1 MGARSRGQIL
11 FFARVSSW
19 RDVSKRGQTCKKQDL
34 TLGITLGIAAALG
47 ALLLATPQ
55 AQFRSSVSSVAVYAT
70 VADSSGRLVTDLTRD
85 DFVIRDNGR
94 PVEISLFSNDP
105 QPITVALMLDMSG
118 SMVSRFTRVRSSTTE
133 FIEAMQPTDR
143 AQIGTFGDEVSVSPL
158 LTSDRAILTRV
169 LREELWP
176 GGATPLWNALDAGM
190 TALARETG
198 RRVVLTLT
206 DGGDS
211 CVFRRCLSFDDV
223 RKRAVREG
231 FMIYAIGMERP
242 GLATEIVELSE
253 ETGGGHYEIK
263 AEDDLASTFVQ
274 IANELRRQ
282 YLLGFAPLE
291 FDGKLHKLEV
301 GLKRDG
307 LTVRARKN
315 YLSETRK

>member
-1 MGARSRGQIL
+1 MLPRRLPLSVASAIL
-11 FFARVSSW
+11 AATGV
-19 RDVSKRGQTCKKQDL
+19 
-34 TLGITLGIAAALG
+34 AALT
-47 ALLLATPQ
+47 AADI
-55 AQFRSSVSSVAVYAT
+55 QFRSSVSTVAVYAT

-85 DFVIRDNGR
+85 DFVVRDNGR
-94 PVEISLFSNDP
+94 PVNISLFSNDP
-105 QPITVALMLDMSG
+105 QPITVAVMLDMSG
-118 SMVSRFTRVRSSTTE
+118 SMVSRFTRVRSSTIE
-133 FIEAMQPTDR
+133 FIEAMAPADR
-143 AQIGTFGDEVSVSPL
+143 AQIGTFGDEVSVSPM
-158 LTSDRAILTRV
+158 LTSDKAILGRV
-169 LREELWP
+169 LRQELWP

-190 TALARETG
+190 AALARETG

-211 CVFRRCLSFDDV
+211 CVFRRCLSFDDI

-263 AEDDLASTFVQ
+263 ADDDLASTFVQ

-282 YLLGFAPLE
+282 YLLGFVPLE
-291 FDGKLHKLEV
+291 FDGKLHKLDV
-301 GLKRDG
+301 SMKREG

>member
-1 MGARSRGQIL
+1 MFVAIVVIVIETPSGRAGIRAGGAP
-11 FFARVSSW
+11 
-19 RDVSKRGQTCKKQDL
+19 D
-34 TLGITLGIAAALG
+34 
-47 ALLLATPQ
+47 

-70 VADSSGRLVTDLTRD
+70 VADGSGRLVTDLTRD
-85 DFVIRDNGR
+85 DFTIRDNGR

-105 QPITVALMLDMSG
+105 QPITVAVMLDMSG
-118 SMVSRFTRVRSSTTE
+118 SMVSRFMRVRSSTVE
-133 FIEAMQPTDR
+133 FIEAMSPADR
-143 AQIGTFGDEVSVSPL
+143 AQIGTFGDEVSVSPM
-158 LTSDRAILTRV
+158 LTSDKAVLTRV
-169 LREELWP
+169 LRQELWP

-211 CVFRRCLSFDDV
+211 CVFRRCLSFEDV
-223 RKRAVREG
+223 QKRAVREG

-263 AEDDLASTFVQ
+263 ADDDLASTFVQ
-274 IANELRRQ
+274 IADELRRQ

-291 FDGKLHKLEV
+291 LDGRMHKLEV
-301 GLKRDG
+301 GLKRAG

-315 YLSETRK
+315 YLAETRK

>member
-1 MGARSRGQIL
+1 ML
-11 FFARVSSW
+11 FRRLSGFVTVATIAAVSALA
-19 RDVSKRGQTCKKQDL
+19 DVSAR
-34 TLGITLGIAAALG
+34 
-47 ALLLATPQ
+47 Q

-70 VADSSGRLVTDLTRD
+70 VADGSGRLVTDLTRD
-85 DFVIRDNGR
+85 DFTIHDNGR

-105 QPITVALMLDMSG
+105 QPITVAVMLDMSG
-118 SMVSRFTRVRSSTTE
+118 SMVNRFARVRKSTIE
-133 FIEAMQPTDR
+133 FIEAMWPADR

-158 LTSDRAILTRV
+158 LTSDKAVLTRV
-169 LREELWP
+169 LQEELWP

-211 CVFRRCLSFDDV
+211 CIFRRCLSFEDV
-223 RKRAVREG
+223 EKRAVREG

-242 GLATEIVELSE
+242 GLATEIVELSDQ
-253 ETGGGHYEIK
+253 TGGGHYEIK
-263 AEDDLASTFVQ
+263 AEDDLPSTFVQ

-301 GLKRDG
+301 GLKRTG

-315 YLSETRK
+315 YLAERRK

>member
-1 MGARSRGQIL
+1 
-11 FFARVSSW
+11 VSSW
-19 RDVSKRGQTCKKQDL
+19 IDVSKRGQTCKKQDL
-34 TLGITLGIAAALG
+34 TLGIAAALA
-47 ALLLATPQ
+47 ALILATPD

-70 VADSSGRLVTDLTRD
+70 VADGSGRLVTDLTRD
-85 DFVIRDNGR
+85 DFTIRDNGR
-94 PVEISLFSNDP
+94 PVDISLFSNDP
-105 QPITVALMLDMSG
+105 QPITVAVMLDMSG
-118 SMVSRFTRVRSSTTE
+118 SMVSRFTRVRSSTIE
-133 FIEAMQPTDR
+133 FIEAMLPTDR
-143 AQIGTFGDEVSVSPL
+143 AQIGTFGDEVSVSPM
-158 LTSDRAILTRV
+158 LTSDKAILTRV
-169 LREELWP
+169 LRQELWP

-190 TALARETG
+190 TALERETG

-211 CVFRRCLSFDDV
+211 CIFRRCLSFGDV
-223 RKRAVREG
+223 QKRAVREG
-231 FMIYAIGMERP
+231 FMIYAIGMEKP

-263 AEDDLASTFVQ
+263 ADDDLTSTFVQ
-274 IANELRRQ
+274 ISDELRRQ

-301 GLKRDG
+301 GLKREG